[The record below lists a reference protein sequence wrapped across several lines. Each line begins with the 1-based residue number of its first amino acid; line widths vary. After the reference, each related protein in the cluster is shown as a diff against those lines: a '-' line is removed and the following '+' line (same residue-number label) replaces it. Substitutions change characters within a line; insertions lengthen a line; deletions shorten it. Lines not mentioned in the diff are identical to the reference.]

1 MKRRLHSISG
11 FGLQI
16 EKRLQPFFKPVLN
29 EDGLAEVVPVKGD
42 LYYVGSTETPDGKVT
57 FCFSLVVIDDEGVE
71 EVRMYLL
78 PEDTGV
84 DRLVSA

>member
-1 MKRRLHSISG
+1 MKRRLHSITG
-11 FGLQI
+11 FGLQL
-16 EKRLQPFFKPVLN
+16 EKRLQPFFKPVHN

-42 LYYVGSTETPDGKVT
+42 LYYVGSTETPDGKII
-57 FCFSLVVIDDEGVE
+57 FSFALVIVDDEGVE

-78 PEDTGV
+78 PEDHGV